1 MAAGGLAMTLSEI
14 VAQTRRWHGLVL
26 GLLVVAMMH
35 LSGAT
40 SASRDNSGLAEPWP
54 ALLSSEPAS
63 DDPGVALLQRRAIDT
78 LEKLTQTGVEPL

>member
-14 VAQTRRWHGLVL
+14 AAQTRRWHGLML

-40 SASRDNSGLAEPWP
+40 NASRNADGEPWP
-54 ALLSSEPAS
+54 VLLSSEPAS
-63 DDPGVALLQRRAIDT
+63 ADPGVALLQRAPSMRWRN
-78 LEKLTQTGVEPL
+78 

>member
-14 VAQTRRWHGLVL
+14 VAQTRRWHGLML

-40 SASRDNSGLAEPWP
+40 SASRDNSGLGEPWP
-54 ALLSSEPAS
+54 ALLSGEPVSA
-63 DDPGVALLQRRAIDT
+63 DPSVALLQRRASDT
-78 LEKLTQTGVEPL
+78 LEKLTQAGIEAL

>member
-1 MAAGGLAMTLSEI
+1 MTLSGI
-14 VAQTRRWHGLVL
+14 AAQTRRWHGLVL

-40 SASRDNSGLAEPWP
+40 NATRDSGLGGPWP

-63 DDPGVALLQRRAIDT
+63 TDPGVVMLQRRAIDT
-78 LEKLTQTGVEPL
+78 LEKLTQAAIEPL